1 MKIIQ
6 PTANPKKTRM
16 AYDKSNDRYK
26 WIVLAT
32 LTMVYVFNFIDRQVL
47 VILQEPI
54 KAELGLSDTQLGL
67 LTGLTFAALYVILG
81 IPIARF
87 ADKSNRKNI
96 IVASLAL
103 WSFMT
108 ALSGMSKNF
117 IHLFLAR
124 MGVGIGEAGGSPPAH
139 SIISDYFPP
148 KKRATA
154 LSIYSTGIYI
164 GILIGFVIG
173 GVLAKNYGWR
183 TAFYSLGIPGIL
195 FSIILYFA
203 VKEPIKGRLDDI
215 DLSNVKPTLKD
226 VLSSLLKKKTFV
238 FIALASGFNAF
249 GIYGISNFSPSFLA
263 RVHHIDIA
271 TAGIVLGLAM
281 GVGGGIGTFLG
292 GYLSDKL
299 SHKDMRWHI
308 WVPMISGTLAIPFI
322 YLFIFSDSIE
332 MVYFSLFFTSLLT
345 ALYLGPTIAITH
357 SVVNA
362 KMRAFSSA
370 ILFFVLNLIGLG
382 CGPLMIGFLSDL
394 FQPTYGDFSIRWAY
408 CATFVSVIITI
419 GFQYLASKNYLKDL
433 ETSKA

>member
-1 MKIIQ
+1 M
-6 PTANPKKTRM
+6 AN
-16 AYDKSNDRYK
+16 DKSNDRYK

-32 LTMVYVFNFIDRQVL
+32 LTIVYVFNFIDRQVL

-96 IVASLAL
+96 IVGSLAL
-103 WSFMT
+103 WSLMT

-124 MGVGIGEAGGSPPAH
+124 MGVGVGEAGGSPPAH
-139 SIISDYFPP
+139 SIISDYFSP

-154 LSIYSTGIYI
+154 LSIYSSGIYI

-173 GVLAKNYGWR
+173 GVVAKNYGWR
-183 TAFYSLGIPGIL
+183 MAFYSLGIPGIL
-195 FSIILYFA
+195 FSILLYFI
-203 VKEPIKGRLDDI
+203 VKEPIKGKLDAV
-215 DLSNVKPTLKD
+215 DLSNVKPKLKD
-226 VLSSLLKKKTFV
+226 VLGTLLKKKTFV
-238 FIALASGFNAF
+238 FVALASGFNAF
-249 GIYGISNFSPSFLA
+249 VTYGVGNFSPSFLA
-263 RVHHIDIA
+263 RIHQIDIA
-271 TAGIVLGLAM
+271 TAGIVLGLTI

-308 WVPMISGTLAIPFI
+308 WVPMFAGMASIPFL
-322 YLFIFSDSIE
+322 YLFIFSDTIQI
-332 MVYFSLFFTSLLT
+332 VYFGLFMAYLLL
-345 ALYLGPTIAITH
+345 AIYLGPTIAITH
-357 SVVNA
+357 SLVNA

-382 CGPLMIGFLSDL
+382 GGPLVVGFLSDY
-394 FQPTYGDFSIRWAY
+394 FQPSYGDLSLRWAF
-408 CATFVSVIITI
+408 CITFFGALMAI

-433 ETSKA
+433 ESSL